1 MNRLVARELE
11 RRFEESLAA
20 LEAVENEARSAL
32 EALDRP
38 LSIAE
43 KQSLGGY
50 AENLR
55 ELWSAPSTRAQ
66 DRKRIVRCLIRHVVV
81 TVPTEGTMLKA
92 EIHWSGGERTVVEVP
107 KGKSGIHRHVS
118 DPELIELI
126 RQLAAEFSD
135 VEIARILHRK
145 RLRTSK
151 GLTFT
156 RHRVASL
163 RNNYGIPSGTSL
175 PRTGENIYTALDAA
189 VILGVDRGTV
199 IRWVE
204 TGLLRGSQATKGA
217 PWRIRVTQ
225 EDRERLTATEVHD
238 HWLPLKGAALALGVS
253 QQTVLQKL
261 KSGELEG
268 KRVCVRT
275 RSGWRI
281 HLPPTTCDNEPSL
294 FDNSCS

>member
-1 MNRLVARELE
+1 
-11 RRFEESLAA
+11 
-20 LEAVENEARSAL
+20 
-32 EALDRP
+32 
-38 LSIAE
+38 
-43 KQSLGGY
+43 
-50 AENLR
+50 
-55 ELWSAPSTRAQ
+55 
-66 DRKRIVRCLIRHVVV
+66 
-81 TVPTEGTMLKA
+81 MLKA

-118 DPELIELI
+118 EPELIELI

-163 RNNYGIPSGTSL
+163 RNNYGIPPGTPL
-175 PRTGENIYTALDAA
+175 PRTGEDIYTALDAA

-204 TGLLRGSQATKGA
+204 AGLLRGSQATKGA

-225 EDRERLTATEVHD
+225 EDRERLTATQVD
-238 HWLPLKGAALALGVS
+238 NHWLPLKGAALALGVS

-261 KSGELEG
+261 KSGELKG
-268 KRVCVRT
+268 KRVRVRT

-281 HLPPTTCDNEPSL
+281 HLPPTTCDNDPSL